1 MGRRSGGE
9 MSSELVRTREQFE
22 VWRAG
27 RTRGDRIPAKLWKQA
42 VKLAGR
48 HGVSHISSA
57 LKLDYYT
64 LKNRLEQSGNAVEDD
79 SPETAFL
86 ELPSSCVLPAACE
99 YSIEVQDG
107 RGASLRVTVKG
118 GGIPDLIALGR
129 SFWDAR

>member
-1 MGRRSGGE
+1 

-48 HGVSHISSA
+48 HGVSRISSA

-64 LKNRLEQSGNAVEDD
+64 LKNRLERERYMRSVCLDLRALVSRDFTWSRRPQNSS
-79 SPETAFL
+79 SPLGKRLPTAT
-86 ELPSSCVLPAACE
+86 
-99 YSIEVQDG
+99 
-107 RGASLRVTVKG
+107 R
-118 GGIPDLIALGR
+118 R
-129 SFWDAR
+129 SHND